1 MNLRIIKSKWLND
14 IDIQSDYCL
23 HGQVE
28 LFINKNKIA
37 IYPQEI
43 TLSSTGLFLMRII
56 KENYEVAQKWGNYL
70 FPCCGFTFYK
80 NEETEEVK
88 KNILVINQGCC
99 NGTDLFIK
107 HIGSN
112 LLIKYQDNEEIISM
126 EEYKKMVFEFVKT
139 VEEKYKK
146 NKKKN
151 IKDRYEKE
159 GYEAFWKEWY
169 IRKNDLTI
177 AST

>member
-1 MNLRIIKSKWLND
+1 
-14 IDIQSDYCL
+14 
-23 HGQVE
+23 
-28 LFINKNKIA
+28 
-37 IYPQEI
+37 
-43 TLSSTGLFLMRII
+43 
-56 KENYEVAQKWGNYL
+56 
-70 FPCCGFTFYK
+70 
-80 NEETEEVK
+80 
-88 KNILVINQGCC
+88 
-99 NGTDLFIK
+99 
-107 HIGSN
+107 
-112 LLIKYQDNEEIISM
+112 
-126 EEYKKMVFEFVKT
+126 MVFEFVKT